1 MLFFDANVFR
11 EKYEYELFEGK
22 NFNILPGLQDLQD
35 QQWAKR
41 KASLKST

>member
-41 KASLKST
+41 KAFLKST